1 MEPKPISISFE
12 EAYDLLMENR
22 EAILVD
28 VRDESE
34 YIVGHAEGALLF
46 PLDDIRADTAA
57 EKIPSKDTAV
67 IVYCKS
73 GRRAAAAA
81 QLLCGMGYRQ
91 VYDIGSLIGW
101 PYGIA
106 QGD

>member
-1 MEPKPISISFE
+1 MELKPIPVNFE
-12 EAYDLLMENR
+12 DAHDLLMENS
-22 EAILVD
+22 EAILFD

-34 YIVGHAEGALLF
+34 YIVGHAEEALLF
-46 PLDDIRADTAA
+46 QLDDINADTAA
-57 EKIPSKDTAV
+57 RNIPSKDTPV

-73 GRRAAAAA
+73 GRRAAAAS
-81 QLLCGMGYRQ
+81 QILCSLGYEK
-91 VYDIGSLIGW
+91 VYDLGSLIGW